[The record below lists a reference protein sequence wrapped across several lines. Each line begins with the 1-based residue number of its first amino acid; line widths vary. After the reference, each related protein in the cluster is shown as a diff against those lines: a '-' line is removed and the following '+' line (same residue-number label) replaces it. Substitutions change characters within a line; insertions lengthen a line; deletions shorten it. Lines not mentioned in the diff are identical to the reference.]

1 MLLDLVSCFPG
12 SRSEDRGGDSLRSFY
27 SFRMIVRYFGILLRF
42 GQDFLQSI
50 EGKSD
55 RADPHGSSIA
65 PAIIG
70 RAVRRAC
77 PLMEKTTIPGIGV
90 TEIIGFHHSYVI
102 SVGQD

>member
-1 MLLDLVSCFPG
+1 
-12 SRSEDRGGDSLRSFY
+12 
-27 SFRMIVRYFGILLRF
+27 MIVRYFCILLRF

-90 TEIIGFHHSYVI
+90 TERIGFLHSYVLP
-102 SVGQD
+102 VGQGGVGYGYGERAVIGEGARGAEELKSLRLD